1 MELFHILS
9 LSLPLSPPLFS
20 SSLSAFSP
28 VKHFSIKRP
37 GTFFSTSR
45 EEEERGVGCG
55 CKGRVLVYNTSPRE
69 VLAVALSVGQPL
81 HIIPIAASTGK
92 LTYLQSLQPK
102 LAHGA
107 CFPLLFFKI
116 IFFDYCLVTWR
127 PSKDTDPT
135 HCATPA
141 GERRAAERR

>member
-1 MELFHILS
+1 MRKRGKCLWNCSIFCHSPSRS
-9 LSLPLSPPLFS
+9 LLPSPPPP
-20 SSLSAFSP
+20 LSAFSP

-102 LAHGA
+102 LAHGV
-107 CFPLLFFKI
+107 CFPLFFI
-116 IFFDYCLVTWR
+116 
-127 PSKDTDPT
+127 SKKLTT
-135 HCATPA
+135 AL
-141 GERRAAERR
+141 